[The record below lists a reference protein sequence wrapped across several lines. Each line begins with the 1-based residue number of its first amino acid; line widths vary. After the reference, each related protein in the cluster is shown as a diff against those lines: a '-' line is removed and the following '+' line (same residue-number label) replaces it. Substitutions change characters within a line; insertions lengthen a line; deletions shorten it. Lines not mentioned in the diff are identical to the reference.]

1 MTTAT
6 KHRTGVDIFA
16 SLAPVARIAPR
27 RKCVV
32 CEMQALAGDLCEHC
46 RRDLVGMRATLNTQQ
61 NTIIERMAART
72 VDLGLAISC
81 ASPVEQA
88 RYAKM
93 CELRKAGKLTD
104 NDYARAQAL
113 QTPLGAIVR
122 ADAKVCDQWRDVE
135 ALNAL
140 ERKIAAVELAIEG
153 LKESENVNV

>member
-16 SLAPVARIAPR
+16 SVVPVARIPPR

-46 RRDLVGMRATLNTQQ
+46 RHDLVGLRATLNAQQ
-61 NTIIERMAART
+61 NTIIERMTAQT

-81 ASPVEQA
+81 ASPDEQA

-93 CELRKAGKLTD
+93 CELRNAGKLTD

-113 QTPLGAIVR
+113 QNGLGAIVR

-140 ERKIAAVELAIEG
+140 DGKIAAVEAAIAG
-153 LKESENVNV
+153 LKESE